1 MAAEESASGPT
12 DAIRGLRSSS
22 LAPSWRLARIM
33 DATNGQCMDAELFR
47 RMQEAAERFNSGES
61 DFEEIMTPNGPAQIV
76 RDPADPRGFR
86 LDFVGGGARHSVPM
100 QEYPASPSRP
110 PGYPAPLP
118 FLENSAATVNT
129 TDQSVT
135 WPDPP
140 QPEES
145 LERLKQQSVDDGWKE
160 LGRQEEGRVLEKDGV
175 QRTLLLMKEGGLP
188 QLVMRE
194 RPSPPAG
201 G

>member
-1 MAAEESASGPT
+1 
-12 DAIRGLRSSS
+12 
-22 LAPSWRLARIM
+22 M
-33 DATNGQCMDAELFR
+33 DADLFR
-47 RMQEAAERFNSGES
+47 RMQEAAERFKSGES

-118 FLENSAATVNT
+118 FLENCAATVNAA
-129 TDQSVT
+129 DQSVS

-140 QPEES
+140 QPEKS
-145 LERLKQQSVDDGWKE
+145 LEHLHQQSVDDGWRGID
-160 LGRQEEGRVLEKDGV
+160 LQEEVLVLEKDGV
-175 QRTLLLMKEGGLP
+175 ERTLLLTKEGGLP
-188 QLVMRE
+188 RLVMRE